1 MRERLGRG
9 ASSEDR
15 LAASKGS
22 KASGLAS
29 HAIPATLSGIRE
41 LLRAVDWD
49 ELGKEVEKEAQ
60 AHIAIIGP
68 VNSGKSTLFNLL
80 KGRRSSPVSAVPGT
94 TRSLISERMGPFTLT
109 DTPGFGEVDGV
120 DRANIAI
127 ESIRDADLVIL
138 LLDAAAGL
146 RQSDRDLHRE
156 VQRMGRPVVLAL
168 NKIDL
173 VRGDLSVIL
182 ADAVEKLGVTDIIPI
197 SAKRGTNVAS
207 RLVPSIIDKYPQ
219 LAVTIGRELPLY
231 RRQASGRVIRNA
243 TALAA
248 VLGAE
253 PVPFLDVPFLLA
265 NLARMVVR
273 VAAIYGEPLTA
284 RHAGEL
290 TISLMSGLAFR
301 YLAQQAS
308 KFLPG
313 AGWVIAGGVAAAG
326 TWSVGRVAQVCFDGG
341 KRMSMREIRRRYG
354 QLMKRWREGQEEPP
368 DYDMCVPLD

>member
-1 MRERLGRG
+1 LRERLGRG

-29 HAIPATLSGIRE
+29 RAIPATLSEIRE

-49 ELGKEVEKEAQ
+49 ELGKEVEEEAQ

-156 VQRMGRPVVLAL
+156 VRRMGRPVVLAL

-173 VRGDLSVIL
+173 VRGDLSVVL

-207 RLVPSIIDKYPQ
+207 RLVPSIIDKYPH
-219 LAVTIGRELPLY
+219 LAVAIGRELPLY
-231 RRQASGRVIRNA
+231 RRQASRRVIRNA

-248 VLGAE
+248 VLGTE

-273 VAAIYGEPLTA
+273 VAAIYGESLTA

-313 AGWVIAGGVAAAG
+313 PGWVIAGGVAAAG
-326 TWSVGRVAQVCFDGG
+326 TWSIGRVAQEYFDGG
-341 KRMSMREIRRRYG
+341 KQMSMREIRRRYG
-354 QLMKRWREGQEEPP
+354 QLMKRWGEGQEEPP
-368 DYDMCVPLD
+368 DYDVCVPLD